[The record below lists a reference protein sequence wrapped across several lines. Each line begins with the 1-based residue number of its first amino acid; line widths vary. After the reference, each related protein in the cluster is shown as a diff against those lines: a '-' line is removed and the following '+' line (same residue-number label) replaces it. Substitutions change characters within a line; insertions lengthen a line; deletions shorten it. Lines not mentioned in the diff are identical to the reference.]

1 MRAWLAN
8 AKCPCSHISGRVGFI
23 MSKHIYHAPCFL
35 CQSPSRWKETDHAN
49 RRHYFCSSTSC
60 GEYEISIAAMDRI
73 ENNPGFKRMA
83 AETAAQV
90 KDSGEILEIR
100 MSEGP
105 GKEVK
110 AEIVRRR
117 PSLGGGK

>member
-1 MRAWLAN
+1 
-8 AKCPCSHISGRVGFI
+8 
-23 MSKHIYHAPCFL
+23 
-35 CQSPSRWKETDHAN
+35 
-49 RRHYFCSSTSC
+49 
-60 GEYEISIAAMDRI
+60 MDRI